1 MCCWGGLLNSTCVG
15 TTGDASK
22 GTATDPT
29 TFGSVSRVAER
40 PREHCGRM
48 KDQSCGGREGTSV
61 SPPVSWTRGLVC
73 GAPSAPGCSRAPR
86 AIVLGLLVPSMGA
99 SSVLSLPGVYGATD
113 ASSVQRRPLVRERGS
128 VWRASVW
135 IAWRDK
141 DQFCGAPAI
150 SHGAASSNTAHG
162 SRALPLTQITQ

>member
-29 TFGSVSRVAER
+29 TFGSVSRVSER

-73 GAPSAPGCSRAPR
+73 GAPLHPA
-86 AIVLGLLVPSMGA
+86 
-99 SSVLSLPGVYGATD
+99 
-113 ASSVQRRPLVRERGS
+113 VRERRVRLYWVCWCHRWGRPRCSLYPASTVRRPRAQSRDGLLFEREGACTCGGHRYGS
-128 VWRASVW
+128 RGVIKTS
-135 IAWRDK
+135 
-141 DQFCGAPAI
+141 F
-150 SHGAASSNTAHG
+150 AALPHLPRCRKLEMAHG
-162 SRALPLTQITQ
+162 SRALPLT